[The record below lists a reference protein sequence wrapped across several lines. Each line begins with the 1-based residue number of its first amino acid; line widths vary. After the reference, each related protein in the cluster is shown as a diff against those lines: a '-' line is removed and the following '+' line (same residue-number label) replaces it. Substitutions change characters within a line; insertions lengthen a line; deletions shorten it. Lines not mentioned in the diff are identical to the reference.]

1 MGTGGSRRGRGL
13 SAGQLHGRRCGGVLP
28 AALEAVA
35 LAVHL
40 QDVHVVG
47 EAVQQRPGAPFLS
60 EDLGPLVE
68 GQVGGEQDGA
78 PFVALAEDLE
88 EQFRAGGG

>member
-1 MGTGGSRRGRGL
+1 MVAVGGAGRVGDRIRGCEPTGVLRGL
-13 SAGQLHGRRCGGVLP
+13 GIDRVVRSLGHVIP
-28 AALEAVA
+28 AAVLEAVA

-47 EAVQQRPGAPFLS
+47 EPVQHRSGETFRA

-68 GQVGGEQDGA
+68 GQQ
-78 PFVALAEDLE
+78 LS
-88 EQFRAGGG
+88 

>member
-1 MGTGGSRRGRGL
+1 MKGSWEQAKCRRVVRSLGHVIP
-13 SAGQLHGRRCGGVLP
+13 A

-47 EAVQQRPGAPFLS
+47 EPVQHRSGEAFRA

-68 GQVGGEQDGA
+68 GQQ
-78 PFVALAEDLE
+78 LS
-88 EQFRAGGG
+88 